1 VRRREFIAALCGIA
15 LTRPQPVGAQLA
27 GKRPVV
33 ALLLGDAP
41 LGQITGPDLVFPP
54 ARAFV
59 HRLRDLR
66 WIEGRTVV
74 IERRSA
80 EGRPERAPA
89 ILAELA
95 ARGFDVIMVGATGW
109 LLDAAQRATRTIPI
123 IALFT
128 EDPVALVG

>member
-1 VRRREFIAALCGIA
+1 
-15 LTRPQPVGAQLA
+15 
-27 GKRPVV
+27 
-33 ALLLGDAP
+33 
-41 LGQITGPDLVFPP
+41 
-54 ARAFV
+54 V

-80 EGRPERAPA
+80 EGRPECAPA